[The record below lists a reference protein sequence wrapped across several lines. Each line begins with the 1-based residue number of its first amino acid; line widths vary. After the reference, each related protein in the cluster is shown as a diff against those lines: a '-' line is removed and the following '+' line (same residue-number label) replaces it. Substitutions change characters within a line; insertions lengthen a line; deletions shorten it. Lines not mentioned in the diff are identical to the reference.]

1 MGGKDK
7 RRRDAFKSWNIHRER
22 RRTCSTIFRWETVNW
37 SPKIFAMKRFLTLVF
52 CTVILPSAFSQ
63 DDYKS
68 RIDSQRYTFEAQ
80 SMTPQRTGTRQL
92 SSGYTIRVTK
102 DTVMVDLP
110 YMGRA
115 YQAAYGSSEGGIKFT
130 STDFEYT
137 VAEKKKGGWKIA
149 IKPRDVSNSPRV
161 NLDISTKGF
170 ATAYISTTDKTP
182 ISYYGTI
189 KK

>member
-1 MGGKDK
+1 VVNLFYYFSLGNGKLVAKDFPM
-7 RRRDAFKSWNIHRER
+7 RL
-22 RRTCSTIFRWETVNW
+22 
-37 SPKIFAMKRFLTLVF
+37 FLALAF
-52 CTVILPSAFSQ
+52 CTVILPSAFAQ

-68 RIDSQRYTFEAQ
+68 TIDSQRYTFEAQ
-80 SMTPQRTGTRQL
+80 SMSPQRTGTRQL

-115 YQAAYGSSEGGIKFT
+115 YQAGYGSSDGGIKFT
-130 STDFEYT
+130 STEFDYT
-137 VAEKKKGGWKIA
+137 VTEKKKGGWKIT
-149 IKPRDVSNSPRV
+149 IKPKDVSNSPRV
-161 NLDISTKGF
+161 NLDVSTKGF